1 MDKNNGKLGWLFA
14 SPYLIFTLIF
24 FLFPLLWATFLA
36 FTNWNLISPS
46 FNFVGLQNF
55 IEAFKSKSVR
65 ASFFVTYKFMI
76 MFVPIATAAG
86 LILAS
91 IIHALPR
98 FKGLFAVGFFLPY
111 LASGVASSVVI
122 NGVLSY
128 NSSLNIWL
136 RNSFDLD
143 INWLGSTI
151 LAALIIALMMA
162 WKFAGY
168 YALLF
173 LSGLESIPNE
183 VYEAAAIDG
192 ATGFKRFWH
201 ITLPMLYPSFFTV
214 MILAVG
220 LIFGIF
226 TEPYVLTGGGPD
238 LSTHTWQLEIYNQA
252 FEKMK
257 AGYGTAIAVIN
268 SVVTFGSI
276 LIIKTILEKWG
287 ARHGW
292 ES

>member
-1 MDKNNGKLGWLFA
+1 
-14 SPYLIFTLIF
+14 
-24 FLFPLLWATFLA
+24 
-36 FTNWNLISPS
+36 
-46 FNFVGLQNF
+46 
-55 IEAFKSKSVR
+55 
-65 ASFFVTYKFMI
+65 
-76 MFVPIATAAG
+76 
-86 LILAS
+86 
-91 IIHALPR
+91 
-98 FKGLFAVGFFLPY
+98 
-111 LASGVASSVVI
+111 
-122 NGVLSY
+122 
-128 NSSLNIWL
+128 
-136 RNSFDLD
+136 
-143 INWLGSTI
+143 
-151 LAALIIALMMA
+151 MMA